1 MLFSVRHDGAMGLDL
16 VELVLRTEEV
26 FSVDLPDEECE
37 LIRTVGD
44 LYKLILDKLKL
55 PYMPSSDIET
65 QSLGTARALIGTMRL
80 SPWTTP
86 DVWLTLKAIIHDQ
99 LGIKAS
105 SIIESATFLDDL
117 GCD

>member
-1 MLFSVRHDGAMGLDL
+1 MGLDL

-44 LYKLILDKLKL
+44 LYRLILDKLKL
-55 PYMPSSDIET
+55 PYLPGSEIEA
-65 QSLGTARALIGTMRL
+65 QSLGMARALTRTMWL
-80 SPWTTP
+80 SPWITP
-86 DVWLTLKAIIHDQ
+86 DVWLTLKAVIHDQ
-99 LGIKAS
+99 LGVKAS
-105 SIIESATFLDDL
+105 RITESATFLDDL